1 MSNLKKTGITY
12 WIHIAIFFIL
22 TFGIGMLPPFAQ
34 ITEYG
39 MDILGIFVGLIY
51 AWTFIG
57 FLWPSLIGLAVM
69 GLTAY
74 AADINTAIAS
84 GFGYSLVWQV
94 FFMMLFAEI
103 MNVLGITEYLGF
115 WLISRNFCVGRPWVF
130 AFLIFTAAWILGG
143 LTSPYAAAF
152 MLWSV
157 LYKIFEKIGMEKQSG
172 YVTYMIAGIM
182 FLAAMACMVFPF
194 EPYPSVIVALCGFT
208 PADLPFIPWLIVGIV
223 TAVALSVAYLLV
235 GKFIFRFDLTALVHA
250 GDFGAEYRD
259 RKMTEDNKISFAIL
273 LIFIGVLVLINLL
286 PKTISLVALLY
297 KLNILGLA
305 IIAITFVLVWK
316 RKDGT
321 PLTTWPQLMKG
332 VSWEIVIMFAA
343 TLPLGAA
350 MESADSGVMA
360 SIMTAIT
367 PVLNTLSPF
376 AFVAFCVVILGTIT
390 QVVHN
395 LVLTMTFTPMLAK
408 IAVSYGIDPI
418 LVGFVVVTMFQC
430 ATATPAASAQGAAVY
445 ANAEWVGQKWAYLCG
460 VTFAILAMIVLAC
473 IIYPLGS
480 MLF

>member
-235 GKFIFRFDLTALVHA
+235 GKFIFRFDLTALV
-250 GDFGAEYRD
+250 
-259 RKMTEDNKISFAIL
+259 
-273 LIFIGVLVLINLL
+273 
-286 PKTISLVALLY
+286 
-297 KLNILGLA
+297 
-305 IIAITFVLVWK
+305 
-316 RKDGT
+316 
-321 PLTTWPQLMKG
+321 
-332 VSWEIVIMFAA
+332 
-343 TLPLGAA
+343 
-350 MESADSGVMA
+350 
-360 SIMTAIT
+360 
-367 PVLNTLSPF
+367 
-376 AFVAFCVVILGTIT
+376 
-390 QVVHN
+390 
-395 LVLTMTFTPMLAK
+395 
-408 IAVSYGIDPI
+408 
-418 LVGFVVVTMFQC
+418 
-430 ATATPAASAQGAAVY
+430 
-445 ANAEWVGQKWAYLCG
+445 
-460 VTFAILAMIVLAC
+460 ILAPNIATEK
-473 IIYPLGS
+473 
-480 MLF
+480 

>member
-1 MSNLKKTGITY
+1 
-12 WIHIAIFFIL
+12 
-22 TFGIGMLPPFAQ
+22 
-34 ITEYG
+34 
-39 MDILGIFVGLIY
+39 
-51 AWTFIG
+51 
-57 FLWPSLIGLAVM
+57 
-69 GLTAY
+69 
-74 AADINTAIAS
+74 
-84 GFGYSLVWQV
+84 
-94 FFMMLFAEI
+94 
-103 MNVLGITEYLGF
+103 
-115 WLISRNFCVGRPWVF
+115 
-130 AFLIFTAAWILGG
+130 
-143 LTSPYAAAF
+143 
-152 MLWSV
+152 
-157 LYKIFEKIGMEKQSG
+157 
-172 YVTYMIAGIM
+172 
-182 FLAAMACMVFPF
+182 
-194 EPYPSVIVALCGFT
+194 
-208 PADLPFIPWLIVGIV
+208 
-223 TAVALSVAYLLV
+223 
-235 GKFIFRFDLTALVHA
+235 
-250 GDFGAEYRD
+250 
-259 RKMTEDNKISFAIL
+259 MTEDNKISFAIL

-390 QVVHN
+390 QVAHN

-445 ANAEWVGQKWAYLCG
+445 ANAECVGQKWAYLCG

>member
-250 GDFGAEYRD
+250 GDFAAEYRD

-273 LIFIGVLVLINLL
+273 LIQESWLL
-286 PKTISLVALLY
+286 L
-297 KLNILGLA
+297 
-305 IIAITFVLVWK
+305 
-316 RKDGT
+316 
-321 PLTTWPQLMKG
+321 
-332 VSWEIVIMFAA
+332 
-343 TLPLGAA
+343 
-350 MESADSGVMA
+350 
-360 SIMTAIT
+360 
-367 PVLNTLSPF
+367 
-376 AFVAFCVVILGTIT
+376 
-390 QVVHN
+390 
-395 LVLTMTFTPMLAK
+395 
-408 IAVSYGIDPI
+408 
-418 LVGFVVVTMFQC
+418 
-430 ATATPAASAQGAAVY
+430 
-445 ANAEWVGQKWAYLCG
+445 
-460 VTFAILAMIVLAC
+460 
-473 IIYPLGS
+473 
-480 MLF
+480 